1 MKENTMTM
9 NNPRAVV
16 DRYFAALQKK
26 DFAAIRPLV
35 HDDVT
40 FKGALGTTDGAEEY
54 ISGLTQMMA
63 NMTGMER
70 RVVFGEG
77 EDVCQIYDLVLTT
90 PAVTLPIAQWITV
103 RDGRIAMLQVFFDPR
118 PLFQPSA

>member
-1 MKENTMTM
+1 MTTQTAR
-9 NNPRAVV
+9 NVV
-16 DRYFAALQKK
+16 DRYFSALQAK
-26 DFAAIRPLV
+26 DFATVRTLL

-40 FKGALGTTDGAEEY
+40 FTGALGTTDGAEEY

-70 RVVFGEG
+70 RVVFAEG
-77 EDVCQIYDLVLTT
+77 ENVCQIYDLILAT

-118 PLFQPSA
+118 PLFQPPA